1 MSIVEAIPHRP
12 EADSFQI
19 QGAIDNIRQA
29 VVGHKWVV
37 IAAMLLTVLFVA
49 VFVTVWP
56 PTFEAEVMV
65 AADSEKDMQRQAFY
79 QGWNIFRRDGLTDEA
94 TLMTGP
100 PVLKEVIARLD
111 LKYDD
116 IYHPFASHAVHL
128 WVNSTVGRNYRGF
141 KDWLFGK
148 KKGPYVLSEQELERA
163 KLLSDFQAGVAVR
176 QVGEASIGLLIVKG
190 SSPRVA
196 EIANT
201 IVQVYLEQR
210 RERYVQ
216 EATQAHASLL
226 LEAEKTQK
234 EIDALDKEMKQF
246 RADSGAVLLFE
257 KDRVQIG
264 QWFILRAAVTDL
276 EAQIAETQSA
286 LAINNKQ
293 LDGEGSKLT
302 SDRMFREEAAK
313 DRLTK
318 LEMALAAAKQTFKPD
333 APEVRDLEEQIRV
346 SMAALGDAK
355 QGVLVRNSQR
365 ISDSYEVLRA
375 KKLNLESQLAGAQ
388 SSLKVK
394 RAELGNMRSML
405 DTIPSKMQ
413 TNHELERRQ
422 LFLESKYAGLNEKL
436 TVAAVSMATARSA
449 PAAMRVVEPAALPEQ
464 PVWPKTKLMLLV
476 ALVAGLGVGVLAAL
490 VLELVFVRVNRHRLA
505 QRGDESGLF
514 AVVEQDEKFVASLY
528 RVPGA
533 A

>member
-1 MSIVEAIPHRP
+1 MTIVEAIPHRP

-19 QGAIDNIRQA
+19 QGAIDNIKQA

-37 IAAMLLTVLFVA
+37 LTCMLLTVVFVA

-65 AADSEKDMQRQAFY
+65 AADSEKDVQRQAFY

-100 PVLKEVIARLD
+100 PVLKEVIKRLD

-128 WVNSTVGRNYRGF
+128 WMNSTVGRNYRAF

-148 KKGPYVLSEQELERA
+148 KKGPYVLSEQDLERA
-163 KLLSDFQAGVAVR
+163 KLLADFQSGVAVR

-196 EIANT
+196 EIANK
-201 IVQVYLEQR
+201 IVEVYLEQR
-210 RERYVQ
+210 RDRFVA

-234 EIDALDKEMKQF
+234 EIDELDKEVKQF

-264 QWFILRAAVTDL
+264 QWFVLRSAVTDL
-276 EAQIAETQSA
+276 EAQIAENQSS
-286 LAINNKQ
+286 LAMINKQ
-293 LDGEGSKLT
+293 LEGEGSKLS
-302 SDRMFREEAAK
+302 SDRLFREEAAK

-318 LEMALAAAKQTFKPD
+318 LEMQLAAMKQTFKPE
-333 APEVRDLEEQIRV
+333 APEVKDIEEQIRV

-355 QGVLVRNSQR
+355 QASVVRNSQR

-375 KKLNLESQLAGAQ
+375 KKLSLESQLAGAQ

-394 RAELGNMRSML
+394 KTELENMRSML

-464 PVWPKTKLMLLV
+464 PVWPKTKLMIIV

-505 QRGDESGLF
+505 QRGDEAGLF

-528 RVPGA
+528 RMRGA